1 MNTYFSDR
9 VGFYFCPENP
19 NNSKLINTNH
29 DNGYEFYK
37 CACIEQKRVF
47 QSCGYATNVRNDFIE
62 HVQREHSHTNL
73 ICIYCHLK
81 DSKKLKHFRKPITLA
96 IHMDKFHTNQHFQCN
111 SCSYRAITADHVNLH
126 QLFCH
131 HQSSLCSENRK
142 IIYCNISQ
150 NETTN
155 LTLKYFY
162 DKYKIDRNTE
172 TNCQFQCLYCDC
184 CWDVF
189 QELIQHMV
197 RFHPEYPLLYY
208 FSRQNEIHLDQNIS
222 EFSTINGDHLDD
234 DSDNDVNIQFCC
246 FFCDNKFLTKI
257 AIRKHLIEHLFDSTE
272 KNRDEF
278 FNNWID
284 SFILNQHSYREFYPE
299 CPICLK
305 LVVNGENND
314 HRRLCS
320 NQKAHYIEHSSYK
333 KYKCILCYKDKRE
346 DYWLPE
352 LYHHITDH
360 VHTIHP
366 EKINL
371 ELKNILMDYSAN
383 NEDLIE
389 YFDDDNLEA
398 LKRLERQYQKNLS
411 SFSSKKKL
419 IK

>member
-1 MNTYFSDR
+1 MNTYFSDC

-37 CACIEQKRVF
+37 CACIEQKRVLNILEN
-47 QSCGYATNVRNDFIE
+47 QSLWQSIWINFI
-62 HVQREHSHTNL
+62 QINISN
-73 ICIYCHLK
+73 
-81 DSKKLKHFRKPITLA
+81 A
-96 IHMDKFHTNQHFQCN
+96 ILVHIGP
-111 SCSYRAITADHVNLH
+111 ITADHVNLH

-360 VHTIHP
+360 PTM
-366 EKINL
+366 KI
-371 ELKNILMDYSAN
+371 
-383 NEDLIE
+383 
-389 YFDDDNLEA
+389 
-398 LKRLERQYQKNLS
+398 
-411 SFSSKKKL
+411 
-419 IK
+419 